1 MEVSSI
7 ITILYICLQLTALL
21 IVSIISARI
30 VGAKTSSVSSK
41 KKTIKSWVKIMWK
54 MRGIYG
60 SFLVHS
66 FDALTDILVIYDW
79 WFRESKHGDIA
90 HIDSRVMAYNS
101 IAILILY
108 KTVSTIA
115 IWSKYHDIRRAMFQF
130 MDILIFEEIYYAHL
144 KLVGEINNKA
154 QILTTDKTD
163 TVTHHSSN
171 KIEIDATLCFKY
183 IRSIEAIFESMPQSC
198 LQLVFAMRTN
208 EKIKIIYVI
217 SVCQSILSMTN
228 SIINTDNT
236 QMTSPA
242 FKEYKKKLPPSCKF
256 AQHFCIRASEVI
268 YRIGLLSLIWNACGG
283 VPFAV
288 IIGYECCVLFLMKVH
303 SDSVGGSMTGLQIF
317 QALIVMPSDLVFNE
331 GLVEPFNEICCFGDH
346 DHRMIT
352 GTYNVFCC
360 YWVGYIP
367 STGCRRIGYI
377 GPAVRIGLSVMEF
390 TFMILYVVFY
400 DHEARLEFLV
410 WPEHGLYVF
419 VVTVLCFIVYTQY
432 RLFFPRASLPNNI
445 DPLGRYGAAFNGEL
459 EELKKINWE
468 KWDNNKGKCCKKK
481 GKHEIQTKQVFWDK
495 EHEEGITCM
504 VLALANEKYHVVKWL
519 KEEGATLDANKFS
532 GSDVNDTM
540 VARDIIGVDYWSD
553 DQ

>member
-256 AQHFCIRASEVI
+256 AQHF
-268 YRIGLLSLIWNACGG
+268 
-283 VPFAV
+283 
-288 IIGYECCVLFLMKVH
+288 
-303 SDSVGGSMTGLQIF
+303 F